1 MQHKHHSK
9 FEKTEEKKETLTIQR
24 LKPKAKKSSFG
35 KKKFKNKKKKKK
47 KKGHEMIAKN
57 QTTSTR
63 VGALLN
69 FIQTT
74 AIERKKT
81 NKKQTKRILPD

>member
-1 MQHKHHSK
+1 
-9 FEKTEEKKETLTIQR
+9 
-24 LKPKAKKSSFG
+24 
-35 KKKFKNKKKKKK
+35 
-47 KKGHEMIAKN
+47 MIAKN

-74 AIERKKT
+74 PIEREKKKNQANFT
-81 NKKQTKRILPD
+81 GLRPDD